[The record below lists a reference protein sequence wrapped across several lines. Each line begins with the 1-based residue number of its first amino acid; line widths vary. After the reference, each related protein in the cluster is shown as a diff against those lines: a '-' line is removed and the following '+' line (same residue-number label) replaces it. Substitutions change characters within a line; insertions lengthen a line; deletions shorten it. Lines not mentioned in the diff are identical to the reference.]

1 MRKAH
6 VIHELRLHGMARGN
20 TQKPIATLRQM
31 LKLARSRTR
40 NPAEE
45 PSTAT
50 ISHANAGNAA
60 DNAANKLDATV
71 AAPHVA
77 GAPGKSARAPS
88 FKDGQKVDIDFNGKE
103 YKAHAYVASCGKQVL
118 VVYQVDGSE
127 ERMAWEEFEDRCRG
141 SHDAF
146 HPRKSGRRT
155 SPCSFIRAQRDFDAL
170 TMRAAMDDDDD
181 EREAYDSDGTDCTEI
196 EGFAVFSKRSL

>member
-1 MRKAH
+1 
-6 VIHELRLHGMARGN
+6 
-20 TQKPIATLRQM
+20 M
-31 LKLARSRTR
+31 LKLVRSRTR
-40 NPAEE
+40 NSAEE
-45 PSTAT
+45 PSTT
-50 ISHANAGNAA
+50 TSSHANAGNAA
-60 DNAANKLDATV
+60 DNNANKLDATV

-77 GAPGKSARAPS
+77 GVPGKAARASS

-127 ERMAWEEFEDRCRG
+127 ERMAWEEFEDRRRG

-146 HPRKSGRRT
+146 HPRRSGRRT
-155 SPCSFIRAQRDFDAL
+155 SLCSFIRAQRDSHAL

-181 EREAYDSDGTDCTEI
+181 EHDEHDAYDSDATDCTEI
-196 EGFAVFSKRSL
+196 GGFAVFSKRCV